1 MEVTCRQPNCTVAQ
15 TGICLLNN
23 DVATCP
29 QRVTDGSIEVADQLT
44 TVLESPAENPKF
56 PGSYTLAID
65 GVRKLTSSRYCR
77 LIGILGAPDAG
88 KTALL
93 VSLYLLVGHAK
104 LDGFE
109 YCDSQSLIAF
119 EEISRGTRRWNDGQ
133 PPEQMTGHTRLE
145 EGRSAG
151 FLHLKLRSKPD
162 GEVFD
167 LLLPDLPGEWSTSL
181 VDKQRTDRLSFLKRA
196 DVIWLMVDGRSLQ
209 NSKTRMHALHRI
221 GMMMQRIAELLNP
234 DVPPVTLIV
243 TRLDL
248 GAPTEAVVTCLRAL
262 AVEHNIVN
270 LNICSVASFS
280 NAKDVKAGAG
290 ISELLRHAVGLA
302 SKSEPHTW
310 PGRAVISGDRAMMRL
325 RDFRDAS

>member
-1 MEVTCRQPNCTVAQ
+1 MEVTCRQANCTVAQ

-29 QRVTDGSIEVADQLT
+29 QRVSEGSIDVATQLAS
-44 TVLESPAENPKF
+44 VLESPAESPKF
-56 PGSYTLAID
+56 PGSYTLALD
-65 GVRKLTSSRYCR
+65 GVRNLTSSRYCR
-77 LIGILGAPDAG
+77 LVGILGAPDAG

-93 VSLYLLVGHAK
+93 VSLYLLIGHAK

-119 EEISRGTRRWNDGQ
+119 EEISRGTRCWNDGQ
-133 PPEQMTGHTRLE
+133 PPEQMTGHTRLA

-181 VDKQRTDRLSFLKRA
+181 VDKQRTDRLTFLKRA

-209 NSKTRMHALHRI
+209 NNSTRMHALHRI
-221 GMMMQRIAELLNP
+221 GMMMQRIAELLAP
-234 DVPPVTLIV
+234 EVPPVTLIV

-248 GAPTEAVVTCLRAL
+248 GAPTEAVLTHLRAL
-262 AVEHNIVN
+262 AAEHNIVN
-270 LNICSVASFS
+270 LNISSVASFS
-280 NAKDVKAGAG
+280 SVKDVKAGVG
-290 ISELLRHAVGLA
+290 ISELVRHLVDLA
-302 SKSEPHTW
+302 PKSEPNTW
-310 PGRAVISGDRAMMRL
+310 PGRAAISGDRAMIRL
-325 RDFRDAS
+325 RDFRETP